1 MAVPTSENDARRK
14 IPVATVAATSYGG
27 FNAAHRT
34 DDIRTAGLRWQI
46 ASGCA
51 VSTAAVAIAAAG
63 TTVSTARTIDAIEE

>member
-1 MAVPTSENDARRK
+1 MAISTSENDARRQ

-46 ASGCA
+46 ASGCVA
-51 VSTAAVAIAAAG
+51 STATVAIAAVG
-63 TTVSTARTIDAIEE
+63 TTAATARPIDAIEE